1 MGQERPQL
9 QLQCDND
16 SPTRF
21 TFPGGN
27 HVAVHRFEPEQFFN
41 TMGQHPPALRVQPG
55 DNVVM
60 QTLDALGVDHTG
72 AQRGER
78 PNPQSGPVWVE
89 GALPGD
95 ALEVKI
101 ERLTPS
107 RPIGWT
113 RYPLAPNV
121 VNPDHA
127 ARLPQRE
134 TADWVIDLATGTV
147 RLVDPPPAL
156 ANLALPLD
164 PMIGCFGVAPADGQA
179 ISTSTPGPHGGNMDW
194 RGFRPGT
201 IVWFPVSVPGALF
214 FAGDGHARQGD
225 GEISG
230 TGIEVSMEMEL
241 RLGLRKNWAIC
252 WPRGVTSDGVE
263 LFTVGSARPLDQA
276 LQHATTEML
285 AWLEADY
292 GLDVVAASH
301 LMGQTVGFD
310 VGNVF
315 NPAYTV
321 VCRMPVSVVE
331 ESRNREGFGL

>member
-1 MGQERPQL
+1 VTTHHFDPER
-9 QLQCDND
+9 
-16 SPTRF
+16 
-21 TFPGGN
+21 
-27 HVAVHRFEPEQFFN
+27 FFN
-41 TMGQHPPALRVQPG
+41 TMGQHPPGLHVQPG
-55 DNVVM
+55 DSVILQAV
-60 QTLDALGVDHTG
+60 DALGVDRSG

-89 GALPGD
+89 GAMPGD
-95 ALEVKI
+95 ALEVRI

-107 RPIGWT
+107 RAIGWT
-113 RYPLAPNV
+113 RHPLAPNV
-121 VNPDHA
+121 LDPDYA

-134 TADWVIDLATGTV
+134 TADWAIDVESGTV
-147 RLVDPPPAL
+147 RLVNPPPAL
-156 ANLALPLD
+156 ASLKLPLD
-164 PMIGCFGVAPADGQA
+164 PMIGCFGVAPAGGQA

-194 RGFRPGT
+194 RGFRSGT
-201 IVWFPVSVPGALF
+201 TVWFPVSVPGALF

-230 TGIEVSMEMEL
+230 TGVEVSMEMEL
-241 RLGLRKNWAIC
+241 RLDVRKHWAIR
-252 WPRGVTSDGVE
+252 WPRGVTSDGAEV
-263 LFTVGSARPLDQA
+263 FTVGSARPLDQA

-301 LMGQTVGFD
+301 LMGQTVGYD

-331 ESRNREGFGL
+331 ESRNREGFGI